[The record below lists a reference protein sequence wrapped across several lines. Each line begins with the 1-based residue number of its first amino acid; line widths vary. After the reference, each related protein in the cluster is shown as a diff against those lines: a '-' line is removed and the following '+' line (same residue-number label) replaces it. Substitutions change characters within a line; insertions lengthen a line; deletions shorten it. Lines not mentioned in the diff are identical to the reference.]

1 MKKGQEMGKGGVLG
15 PAAGSGREMSLS
27 LPDRVAGG
35 HSNSF
40 NSWRNPPTVKGAPTL
55 VEGLEES

>member
-1 MKKGQEMGKGGVLG
+1 MKEGQEMGKGGVLG
-15 PAAGSGREMSLS
+15 PAGGSGRETSLS

-35 HSNSF
+35 GE
-40 NSWRNPPTVKGAPTL
+40 RNPPTVKGAPTL